1 MDRSFFERF
10 GTVGAVVAAAA
21 CPVCFPKV
29 ALVGAAIGFG
39 TLAPFEGYIAVGVQV
54 LFVLAFVGQVLAFR
68 RHRNRWLLVLS
79 AATAVLLFAAYY
91 LFSSS
96 TLLQVSLAGLVAAS
110 IWLVVESRRCAK
122 CEAQAQG
129 AKADA

>member
-1 MDRSFFERF
+1 MDHSFFEKF
-10 GTVGAVVAAAA
+10 GTFGAVVAAAA
-21 CPVCFPKV
+21 CQICFPKV

-54 LFVLAFVGQVLAFR
+54 LFVLAFAGQVLAFP

-79 AATAVLLFAAYY
+79 AATTVLLFAAYY

-96 TLLQVSLAGLVAAS
+96 TLLQVSLASLVAAS
-110 IWLVVESRRCAK
+110 IWLVVESQRCAK
-122 CEAQAQG
+122 CEALAQE

>member
-1 MDRSFFERF
+1 MDRSIFEKF

-21 CPVCFPKV
+21 CPICFPKV
-29 ALVGAAIGFG
+29 ALVGAAVGFG
-39 TLAPFEGYIAVGVQV
+39 ALAPFEGYIAVGVQI
-54 LFVLAFVGQVLAFR
+54 LFVLAFVGQMLAFP
-68 RHRNRWLLVLS
+68 RHRNRWLLALS
-79 AATAVLLFAAYY
+79 AVTTAFLFAAYY

-96 TLLQVSLAGLVAAS
+96 ILLQVSLAGLVVAS

-122 CEAQAQG
+122 CEAQAQE